1 MFYNIYVDIKKNIIL
16 VDKKRWQMK
25 QIHIYKDLKN
35 KRNIK
40 PLAADFIIEAKIFL
54 TIQEKI

>member
-25 QIHIYKDLKN
+25 QIHIYKDIKN

-40 PLAADFIIEAKIFL
+40 SFSS
-54 TIQEKI
+54 